1 MQNNYDR
8 LFLELSELINDR
20 RVYESLDDHLKIR
33 VDSLLGTHYEESP
46 SRTIQ

>member
-8 LFLELSELINDR
+8 LFLELAELVNDR
-20 RVYESLDDHLKIR
+20 KVYESLDNHLKTR

-46 SRTIQ
+46 SQTI